1 MDFQIANIDV
11 FNAEITYIV
20 DGAEV
25 VEPLTLAALINVV
38 IDFINKLIKFE
49 F

>member
-1 MDFQIANIDV
+1 MFDKDFQIGAAPEV
-11 FNAEITYIV
+11 EIKDKESGEIFS
-20 DGAEV
+20 
-25 VEPLTLAALINVV
+25 LTALIQAI